1 MNISK
6 NFILHLF
13 SFIAKCLY
21 NDKYEAINESCSISK
36 YALLGKITMAQDKLS
51 DFETTMI
58 PIDTPL
64 SPINLMEL
72 WRQFDDSFDGSI
84 SLEIKRQYEN
94 IIASTTNYINALI
107 SKFSMDSIIPKE
119 QLINVE
125 EAKLRKRNIS
135 NKRNSLLGE
144 LEKQKSKVPQDEDA
158 IKYIEEQLEKLNAEY
173 NEISDATEKAESDA
187 VVVDNV
193 SKRISEAFEQLKL
206 HTKDIEEERNHVKR
220 EYLITLGCIP
230 VFTACFIGF
239 YIWFLI
245 IYNGNMVKFN
255 SWLAFLP
262 YTIIIPIYVAL
273 LWLCVYL
280 KDRASKISIE
290 LSTRLFNIH
299 YLEGLMKLTNSLSSN
314 SSEAVKR
321 ISTTADAL
329 MKSYLSQISK
339 NHLTEAE
346 VSKMESKELESNPYW
361 KYLHEVKDLI
371 KLIKQ

>member
-1 MNISK
+1 MKISK
-6 NFILHLF
+6 NYILNLLIFI
-13 SFIAKCLY
+13 IKCISDERY
-21 NDKYEAINESCSISK
+21 AAINESCGLSESVLHTRIEK
-36 YALLGKITMAQDKLS
+36 AQKQLKCYGAN
-51 DFETTMI
+51 MI
-58 PIDTPL
+58 PVDSSNSPFVLMSQWQQFDKDYDGTVTVDIKRKYDGLIKSTINYLDHIMSL
-64 SPINLMEL
+64 SPIDN
-72 WRQFDDSFDGSI
+72 
-84 SLEIKRQYEN
+84 
-94 IIASTTNYINALI
+94 NAQTESVI
-107 SKFSMDSIIPKE
+107 T
-119 QLINVE
+119 VE
-125 EAKLRKRNIS
+125 EAKLKKRNIS

-173 NEISDATEKAESDA
+173 KEISDATEKAESDA

>member
-1 MNISK
+1 MKISK
-6 NFILHLF
+6 NYILNLLIFI
-13 SFIAKCLY
+13 IKCISDERY
-21 NDKYEAINESCSISK
+21 AAINESCGLSESVLHTRIEK
-36 YALLGKITMAQDKLS
+36 AQKQLKCYGAN
-51 DFETTMI
+51 MI
-58 PIDTPL
+58 PVDSSNSPFVLMSQWQQFDKDYDGTVTVDIKRKYDGLIKSTINYLDHIMSL
-64 SPINLMEL
+64 SPIDN
-72 WRQFDDSFDGSI
+72 
-84 SLEIKRQYEN
+84 
-94 IIASTTNYINALI
+94 NAQTESVI
-107 SKFSMDSIIPKE
+107 T
-119 QLINVE
+119 VE
-125 EAKLRKRNIS
+125 EAKLKKRNIS

-245 IYNGNMVKFN
+245 IYNGNMAKFN

-321 ISTTADAL
+321 INTTADAL

>member
-1 MNISK
+1 MKISK
-6 NFILHLF
+6 NYILNLLIFI
-13 SFIAKCLY
+13 IKCISDERY
-21 NDKYEAINESCSISK
+21 AAINESCGLSESVLHTRIEK
-36 YALLGKITMAQDKLS
+36 AQKRL
-51 DFETTMI
+51 ECYGANMI
-58 PIDTPL
+58 PADSSNSPFVLMSQWQQFDKDYDGTVTVDIKCKYDGLVKSTINNLDHIMSL
-64 SPINLMEL
+64 SPIDNNDQTE
-72 WRQFDDSFDGSI
+72 SVI
-84 SLEIKRQYEN
+84 S
-94 IIASTTNYINALI
+94 
-107 SKFSMDSIIPKE
+107 
-119 QLINVE
+119 VE
-125 EAKLRKRNIS
+125 KAKLRKRNIS

-144 LEKQKSKVPQDEDA
+144 LEKQKSKKPQDEDA
-158 IKYIEEQLEKLNAEY
+158 VKYIEEQLEKLNAEY

-206 HTKDIEEERNHVKR
+206 HTKDIEEERKHVKR

-262 YTIIIPIYVAL
+262 YTIIIPIYIAL

-290 LSTRLFNIH
+290 LSTRLFSIH

-346 VSKMESKELESNPYW
+346 ISKMESKELESNPYW

>member
-13 SFIAKCLY
+13 SFITKCLY

-58 PIDTPL
+58 PIDNPL

-107 SKFSMDSIIPKE
+107 SRFSMDSIIPKE
-119 QLINVE
+119 QVINVE

-135 NKRNSLLGE
+135 NKRNLLLGE
-144 LEKQKSKVPQDEDA
+144 LEKQKSKESQDEDA
-158 IKYIEEQLEKLNAEY
+158 IKNIEEQLEKLNAEY

-193 SKRISEAFEQLKL
+193 SRRISEVFEQLKL
-206 HTKDIEEERNHVKR
+206 HTKDIEEERKHVNC
-220 EYLITLGCIP
+220 EYKITLACILI
-230 VFTACFIGF
+230 FTACFIGL
-239 YIWFLI
+239 YIWFLN

-255 SWLAFLP
+255 SWLTFLP
-262 YTIIIPIYVAL
+262 YTFMIPIFVAL

-314 SSEAVKR
+314 SSEAVNR
-321 ISTTADAL
+321 ISTAADAL
-329 MKSYLSQISK
+329 MKSYLSQISR
-339 NHLTEAE
+339 NHLTEIE
-346 VSKMESKELESNPYW
+346 VSKMECSELESNPYW
-361 KYLHEVKDLI
+361 KFLYEIKELI

>member
-1 MNISK
+1 MKISK
-6 NFILHLF
+6 NYILNLLIFI
-13 SFIAKCLY
+13 IKCISDERY
-21 NDKYEAINESCSISK
+21 AAINESCGLSESVLHTRIEK
-36 YALLGKITMAQDKLS
+36 AQKQLKCYGAN
-51 DFETTMI
+51 MI
-58 PIDTPL
+58 PVDSSNSPFVLMSQWQQFDKDYDGTVTVDIKRKYDGLIKSTINYLDHIMSL
-64 SPINLMEL
+64 SPIDN
-72 WRQFDDSFDGSI
+72 
-84 SLEIKRQYEN
+84 
-94 IIASTTNYINALI
+94 NAQTESVI
-107 SKFSMDSIIPKE
+107 T
-119 QLINVE
+119 VE
-125 EAKLRKRNIS
+125 EAKLKKRNIS

>member
-1 MNISK
+1 MKISK
-6 NFILHLF
+6 NYILNLLIFI
-13 SFIAKCLY
+13 IKCISDERY
-21 NDKYEAINESCSISK
+21 AAINESCGLSESVLHTRIEK
-36 YALLGKITMAQDKLS
+36 AQKQLKCYGAN
-51 DFETTMI
+51 MI
-58 PIDTPL
+58 PVDSSNSPFVLMSQWQQFDNDYDGTVTIDIKRKYDGLIKSTINYLDHIMSL
-64 SPINLMEL
+64 SPIAN
-72 WRQFDDSFDGSI
+72 
-84 SLEIKRQYEN
+84 
-94 IIASTTNYINALI
+94 NAQTESVI
-107 SKFSMDSIIPKE
+107 T
-119 QLINVE
+119 VE
-125 EAKLRKRNIS
+125 EAKLKKRNIS

-245 IYNGNMVKFN
+245 IYNGNMAKFN

>member
-1 MNISK
+1 MKISK
-6 NFILHLF
+6 NYILNLLIFI
-13 SFIAKCLY
+13 IKCISDERY
-21 NDKYEAINESCSISK
+21 AAINESCGLSESVLHTRIEK
-36 YALLGKITMAQDKLS
+36 AQKQLKCYGAN
-51 DFETTMI
+51 MI
-58 PIDTPL
+58 PVDSSNSPFVLMSQWQQFDKDYDGTVTVDIKRKYDGLIKSTINYLDHIMSL
-64 SPINLMEL
+64 SPIDN
-72 WRQFDDSFDGSI
+72 
-84 SLEIKRQYEN
+84 
-94 IIASTTNYINALI
+94 NAQTESVI
-107 SKFSMDSIIPKE
+107 T
-119 QLINVE
+119 VE
-125 EAKLRKRNIS
+125 EAKLKKRNIS

-245 IYNGNMVKFN
+245 IYNGNMAKFN

-262 YTIIIPIYVAL
+262 YTIIIPIYVSL

>member
-1 MNISK
+1 M
-6 NFILHLF
+6 
-13 SFIAKCLY
+13 
-21 NDKYEAINESCSISK
+21 
-36 YALLGKITMAQDKLS
+36 
-51 DFETTMI
+51 
-58 PIDTPL
+58 
-64 SPINLMEL
+64 
-72 WRQFDDSFDGSI
+72 
-84 SLEIKRQYEN
+84 
-94 IIASTTNYINALI
+94 
-107 SKFSMDSIIPKE
+107 
-119 QLINVE
+119 
-125 EAKLRKRNIS
+125 
-135 NKRNSLLGE
+135 GE